1 MKPLVQTGLFAALL
15 LASPQAFAG
24 PTYRCGVGV
33 VRDVQSV
40 RESVSPVHV
49 EHCAARDTSI
59 EPAGDDHSE
68 ASTAY
73 HVTVQFGQTLFIT
86 SSSGDEPWNIHP
98 TQLRSHEVVDV
109 CTNGID
115 LVLERSDAKDYRA
128 RIIRIEPAPKANRSS
143 SARH

>member
-1 MKPLVQTGLFAALL
+1 MKPLVQHGLFAALL

-33 VRDVQSV
+33 IREVRSV

-49 EHCAARDTSI
+49 EQGAPNATI
-59 EPAGDDHSE
+59 EPESDGHEKRA
-68 ASTAY
+68 TAY
-73 HVTVQFGQTLFIT
+73 RVAVQFGQTLLT
-86 SSSGDEPWNIHP
+86 TLSSGDEPWNIHP

-109 CTNGID
+109 CTNGVD

-128 RIIRIEPAPKANRSS
+128 RIVRIDPALKPSRPSS
-143 SARH
+143 DRH